1 MQTEEAQRRIVELE
15 AANSMAEAQV
25 DKLMA
30 FKNQPSE
37 HVDDQVIT
45 ITADRYEVRSQL
57 DDIMEEYED
66 TRNSIE
72 QKRMKNGKLSARIQ
86 ALEEDNK
93 YLEGQFSEWTS
104 KVEEKNDLLAITIK
118 KKSTLETVLYEMMT
132 SSEDSVQ
139 LWQERAQSLEK
150 KLEEQEAEAT

>member
-30 FKNQPSE
+30 FENQASE

-72 QKRMKNGKLSARIQ
+72 QTRMKNGKLSARIQ

-104 KVEEKNDLLAITIK
+104 KVEEKNDLLAITIE
-118 KKSTLETVLYEMMT
+118 KKSTLETVLDEMMT

-150 KLEEQEAEAT
+150 QLEDQEAEAT